1 MSEYMKCT
9 LLRGTAA
16 SAIIFRNDVNVWER
30 GSVVIKVTRYL
41 TDSTIVDSY
50 SQYEWINIK
59 GVCFATD
66 RNSRFRSPPYTVSGL
81 KRLSLFKSVQKKEKK
96 VVDLC

>member
-9 LLRGTAA
+9 LHRGTAA

-50 SQYEWINIK
+50 SQHEWINKEFVLPRIEIPVSDHHHTLFQASK
-59 GVCFATD
+59 G
-66 RNSRFRSPPYTVSGL
+66 
-81 KRLSLFKSVQKKEKK
+81 
-96 VVDLC
+96 